1 MDYRGDGPG
10 LIALFRASRGQA
22 AGRPGAVAAGGASGT
37 GGGPDS
43 RISREDPGL
52 REDRGD
58 SRAPKAPGS
67 PDPPRH
73 LSGPRSR
80 RERGA
85 HEALFARARERA
97 PEHTAHAGDPRR
109 PDRRAY
115 GGALP
120 VSVSGPLI
128 STDVPDAVAS
138 SRRTACGIAC
148 PAKTAS
154 ASASAALTRTVTSTA
169 ITTSQC
175 APARR
180 APEEWVFPERIK
192 PYARALAQ
200 RCQPPRSLREAGSP
214 PAWQ

>member
-120 VSVSGPLI
+120 CLRQRPADQHGRAGRGGKLAVYRLRHRLSGEDGKRLRKRGADQDCYQHRDNHKP
-128 STDVPDAVAS
+128 V
-138 SRRTACGIAC
+138 
-148 PAKTAS
+148 
-154 ASASAALTRTVTSTA
+154 
-169 ITTSQC
+169 C
-175 APARR
+175 AG
-180 APEEWVFPERIK
+180 
-192 PYARALAQ
+192 
-200 RCQPPRSLREAGSP
+200 PPRA
-214 PAWQ
+214 

>member
-67 PDPPRH
+67 PDPPDIFPARDPEGSAGH
-73 LSGPRSR
+73 TRPSSRGPENGHRSTPHTQGTHADRIAARTAALS
-80 RERGA
+80 
-85 HEALFARARERA
+85 
-97 PEHTAHAGDPRR
+97 
-109 PDRRAY
+109 
-115 GGALP
+115 P

-138 SRRTACGIAC
+138 SRCTACGIAC

-169 ITTSQC
+169 VTTSQC

-180 APEEWVFPERIK
+180 APEE
-192 PYARALAQ
+192 
-200 RCQPPRSLREAGSP
+200 
-214 PAWQ
+214 